1 MAATTAG
8 TRPSKTTRR
17 GWVLAVTVIAQLLVV
32 LDASVV
38 NVALPQVQAD
48 LGLNDADRAGVV
60 TLYSLA
66 FGGLLLIGGRLGDV
80 MGMKRVF
87 IVGVLVFT
95 CASAAGGLALN
106 GPMLLGARF
115 GQGVGAALLA
125 PAGLALLTAAFPDG
139 PARARAFAVFGAAVG
154 SGGIVGMLLGGLLT
168 SAASWRWCLLVNVPL
183 GVMVVVIAAGTLRE
197 GERSRRGFD
206 LVGAVTSTLGTACL
220 LYGISTIAE
229 SGRATTVTFLTLS
242 GGVLLLS
249 GFVAWEA
256 RIEAP
261 LLPLSVLT
269 HRVRGAAFGVIFLAN
284 GAAYGFYLL
293 LTYYLQTGLGYSPLQ
308 TGASF
313 VPVGVGIFVGASLAG
328 RRIGRFPDRAP
339 STITRGLLVA
349 VVGMGGLGLLMTDVS
364 PWWVLLPGQLLV
376 GVGLGG
382 ALTAVVSRALEGLPA
397 NNVGTASALTHSFRE
412 IGGAIGISLLNVV
425 AVTVGAAHRS
435 PGGAGAARDGLVVA
449 FVCAALLL
457 VAAAALSAFAAKA
470 HRAPWAGD

>member
-1 MAATTAG
+1 MTATSAG
-8 TRPSKTTRR
+8 TRPSKATKQ

-48 LGLNDADRAGVV
+48 LGLDDADRAGVV

-66 FGGLLLIGGRLGDV
+66 FGGLLLIGGRLGDIV
-80 MGMKRVF
+80 GMKRVF
-87 IVGVLVFT
+87 VVGVLVFT
-95 CASAAGGLALN
+95 CASAVGGLALN

-125 PAGLALLTAAFPDG
+125 PAGLALLTGAFPDG

-168 SAASWRWCLLVNVPL
+168 SAASWRWCLLVNLPL
-183 GVMVVVIAAGTLRE
+183 GVMVVVIAAVTLPE
-197 GERSRRGFD
+197 SERSRRRGFD
-206 LVGAVTSTLGTACL
+206 VVGAVTSTLGTACL

-229 SGRATTVTFLTLS
+229 SGKATTVTFLMLAA
-242 GGVLLLS
+242 GVLLLS

-256 RIEAP
+256 RTEAP

-313 VPVGVGIFVGASLAG
+313 VPVGVGIFLGASLAG

-339 STITRGLLVA
+339 TTITRGLLVA

-364 PWWVLLPGQLLV
+364 PWLVLMPGQLLV

-382 ALTAVVSRALEGLPA
+382 ALTAVVSRALEDLPA
-397 NNVGTASALTHSFRE
+397 NNAGAASALTHSFRE

-425 AVTVGAAHRS
+425 AVTVAAAHHS
-435 PGGAGAARDGLVVA
+435 TGGAGAVRSGLVVA
-449 FVCAALLL
+449 FMCAALLL
-457 VAAAALSAFAAKA
+457 VAAAALSAFAAKT
-470 HRAPWAGD
+470 HDAP